1 MKRRVS
7 RARGDSLRFT
17 LRITALDSQG
27 AMGRYPM
34 GHIHT
39 AAILSRENSL
49 RSRRLEV
56 VGERENRRARG
67 TVTRVSPSR
76 APVFSCA
83 HYLQAPATQAT
94 RETAKA
100 LSYHPRPRSEKL
112 GSDARQVK
120 ESYFSLS
127 GQNGRRVT

>member
-1 MKRRVS
+1 
-7 RARGDSLRFT
+7 
-17 LRITALDSQG
+17 
-27 AMGRYPM
+27 M

-94 RETAKA
+94 RETAKLCLTTLDLA
-100 LSYHPRPRSEKL
+100 VKNL
-112 GSDARQVK
+112 GATLDR
-120 ESYFSLS
+120 
-127 GQNGRRVT
+127 

>member
-1 MKRRVS
+1 
-7 RARGDSLRFT
+7 
-17 LRITALDSQG
+17 
-27 AMGRYPM
+27 M
-34 GHIHT
+34 GHVHT
-39 AAILSRENSL
+39 VAILSRENSL
-49 RSRRLEV
+49 RSRRFEV
-56 VGERENRRARG
+56 VGERENRHARG

-83 HYLQAPATQAT
+83 HYLQALATQAT

-120 ESYFSLS
+120 QSYFSLS
-127 GQNGRRVT
+127 GQNGRRVP